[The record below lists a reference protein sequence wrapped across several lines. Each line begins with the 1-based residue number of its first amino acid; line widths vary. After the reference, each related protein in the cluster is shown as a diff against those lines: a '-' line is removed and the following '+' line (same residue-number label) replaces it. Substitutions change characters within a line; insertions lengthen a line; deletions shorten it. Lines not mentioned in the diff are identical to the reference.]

1 MGAAEQVAASA
12 LEPVETEVGKEKT
25 PPCRSLCGSSK
36 VTAGEL
42 VDERAAQISHF
53 SAGACA
59 ELPAIDKK

>member
-1 MGAAEQVAASA
+1 MPI
-12 LEPVETEVGKEKT
+12 PVRQSE
-25 PPCRSLCGSSK
+25 